1 MPWIKRPSRRIAAGD
16 AQRAVAA
23 GRAAVVAAGADAA
36 QVGEAIGAAFGAR
49 GDVVRDGGRLAAAR
63 GDASRLAAQ
72 AFGPE
77 ALPLGG
83 AVEGVRHEAPQRKT
97 PSPSREPGAIRDDA
111 WVHTFDRAVM
121 SSVMLGEP
129 IKRGE

>member
-1 MPWIKRPSRRIAAGD
+1 MPWIKRPSRRIAALGLE
-16 AQRAVAA
+16 RAIAA
-23 GRAAVVAAGADAA
+23 RGAGVVAAGADAA
-36 QVGEAIGAAFGAR
+36 QVGEAISAALGAW
-49 GDVVRDGGRLAAAR
+49 GDVVGDGGRLAAAG

-72 AFGPE
+72 AFGPK

-83 AVEGVRHEAPQRKT
+83 AVVGVRHEAPQRKT

-111 WVHTFDRAVM
+111 CGHTFDRAVM